1 MQRSQPDRAAG
12 RPLAALNLALAWL
25 LVGAPL
31 AWGVY
36 ETVMKSLL
44 LFR

>member
-1 MQRSQPDRAAG
+1 ME
-12 RPLAALNLALAWL
+12 RPTSERITPRRLTAVYLAAAWL

-36 ETVMKSLL
+36 ETFVKSLL